1 MRLRTTIVF
10 FATLLSIQGVPGAF
24 AATPRRSQ
32 DQGQD
37 QSQNQSKDQ
46 SQDQSKDQS
55 KNPGSG
61 QSQPEPPP
69 ASPSQSEPAAQQ
81 TPAQESAP
89 AAHSAKK
96 PSPKVVSP
104 GVANSGPPKL
114 VRKKKKT
121 TKTSTQ
127 KTAARKTTA
136 SSSGK
141 VVIRNGG
148 ARDTSPQISPA
159 MSNEQAQHQKENT
172 SQLFSSTDANLKM
185 VGGRQLTAAQQS
197 TVEQIQS
204 YLKQSKE
211 ATDAGDLA
219 RAHTLAYKAHLLSDE
234 LAKH

>member
-1 MRLRTTIVF
+1 M
-10 FATLLSIQGVPGAF
+10 
-24 AATPRRSQ
+24 PRRSQ
-32 DQGQD
+32 DQGYD
-37 QSQNQSKDQ
+37 QSQNQSKDQSQNQSKYQ

-69 ASPSQSEPAAQQ
+69 ASPSQSEPAVQQ
-81 TPAQESAP
+81 TPSEESAP
-89 AAHSAKK
+89 AAHSPKK
-96 PSPKVVSP
+96 ASPKVVSP
-104 GVANSGPPKL
+104 KVANPEPPKL

-121 TKTSTQ
+121 TKTSTR
-127 KTAARKTTA
+127 KTAGRKTTA
-136 SSSGK
+136 NSSGK
-141 VVIRNGG
+141 VVITNGG

-159 MSNEQAQHQKENT
+159 MSNEQAKHQKENT

-219 RAHTLAYKAHLLSDE
+219 RAHTLAYKVHLLSDE